1 MNPRRRAAWLV
12 VGLGLLVGTAADV
25 RTIRTP
31 SLRGEYWV
39 LAAGFHLHGFFG
51 DGSLPPWDLRREAE
65 RRGLDAIAITNHNQ
79 IFASRLAAWV
89 AGGSPGPLVL
99 TGEEIT
105 APLYHLVA
113 LGTTRAVDWRQP
125 LARVIDDIHAQGG
138 VAIAA
143 HPTSPAE
150 AFEDDEVLTR
160 LDGLEGPYPVGP
172 PRTPQARRLQSLH
185 LRARSM
191 NPRIAVIGG
200 SDFHVI
206 GPLSS
211 PRTLLLA
218 RERTMDGILEA
229 IRAGR
234 TAECMDGGRLVGNP
248 DIVRLL
254 KPDCPATADV
264 PRTWHSAAARI
275 ASGCVWAALMILVL
289 ITGPVRE
296 P

>member
-1 MNPRRRAAWLV
+1 MNLRRRAAWLV
-12 VGLGLLVGTAADV
+12 VALGLLVGTAADV
-25 RTIRTP
+25 RTSRTP
-31 SLRGEYWV
+31 VQRGEYVV

-51 DGSLPPWDLRREAE
+51 DGSLPPWDMRREAE

-79 IFASRLAAWV
+79 VLASRLGAWV
-89 AGGSPGPLVL
+89 AGSSPGPIVL
-99 TGEEIT
+99 TGEEVT
-105 APLYHLVA
+105 APHYHLVA

-125 LARVIDDIHAQGG
+125 LARVIDDIHSQGG

-143 HPTSPAE
+143 HPTSPSD
-150 AFEDDEVLTR
+150 AFADDEVLTR

-172 PRTPQARRLQSLH
+172 PRTPAARRLQSLH
-185 LRARSM
+185 QRARSM
-191 NPRIAVIGG
+191 NPHVAVIGG

-206 GPLSS
+206 GPLST

-218 RERTMDGILEA
+218 RERTAAGILEA

-234 TAECMDGGRLVGNP
+234 TAECMDGGRLVGTP
-248 DIVRLL
+248 EMVRLL

-264 PRTWHSAAARI
+264 RSWQGGAARI
-275 ASGCVWAALMILVL
+275 ATGSVWAALTILVL
-289 ITGPVRE
+289 VAGPVRE